1 MKNILITQ
9 TLIFLF
15 ISATVFAQN
24 QYYLSSSTGNDNN
37 DGSQTQPWKTLS
49 KLSATTLGPG
59 DTVYFKKG
67 DTFRGNFVVDGSGTE
82 QNPITF
88 TSYGTGNQ
96 PIISGSGHDDGGG
109 DYREAILVTNHDNMI
124 VDGLEIQNH
133 RTITR
138 SGVGDLVSFG
148 IRVEVS
154 DSNANLNNFSFRNMT
169 FKNVYALFGI
179 NISDYTNINIYQQAF
194 NAFEVSGLTFFSSR
208 GGIINNVIVEDSY
221 FTDLQRIGVHMK
233 NAAGKNSTKRNTN
246 FVFRNNEFFQI
257 GGTCVLPVRTENCL
271 IENNIF
277 NQPGAKTNDKMI
289 GRGSAVWNW
298 YSINTIVQ
306 YNQAINAKG
315 IMDSHGIHVD
325 HSNVDTFIQYN
336 YMQDCEGGFV
346 EILGGNQRAVYRFN
360 ISVNDGWRHPDN
372 YDLLKWPNSDH
383 TIWLNDKVWGSKD
396 NHPSIDSYIYNNTIV
411 INKSG
416 NDAFD
421 TAIDIKGENTRIY
434 NNIFYATNGSGIGNQ
449 QGHYGDPKLMMTNN
463 LFNGN
468 IRNNFRNLDSNRVEI
483 NADFY
488 NEEIGDQN
496 EFQINA
502 SSQAINAGAAY
513 TGDYAHPA
521 IPVSASD
528 IFANV
533 EEYPTVDFF
542 GNSLTGDSTPNI
554 GASNAKNGGITLSN
568 KSESSTEKV
577 FIQNPMISEKVVLF
591 GVNKSYQYALVDIL
605 GRNKQQGFL
614 EAHKDEIILDESLNP
629 GIYVLKLKDKT
640 NTITSKIVVNKSSV
654 NPDY

>member
-1 MKNILITQ
+1 MYKQIIYPLFVLLLSF
-9 TLIFLF
+9 TLC
-15 ISATVFAQN
+15 AQN

-49 KLSATTLGPG
+49 KISNTTLGLG

-67 DTFRGNFVVDGSGTE
+67 DTFRGHFVVDGSGTE

-96 PIISGSGHDDGGG
+96 PIISGSDHDDGGG
-109 DYREAILVTNHDNMI
+109 DYREAILVTNHDNM
-124 VDGLEIQNH
+124 VFDGLEIQNH
-133 RTITR
+133 RTISR

-154 DSNANLNNFSFRNMT
+154 NSNVNLNNFTFRNMT
-169 FKNVYALFGI
+169 FKNVYALYWVDPADQ
-179 NISDYTNINIYQQAF
+179 NAF
-194 NAFEVSGLTFFSSR
+194 NDFEVSGLTFISSW

-221 FTDLQRIGVHMK
+221 FTDLQRIGVHIK
-233 NAAGKNSTKRNTN
+233 NTMGKTSTKRNTN

-315 IMDSHGIHVD
+315 ILDSHGIHVD

-360 ISVNDGWRHPDN
+360 ISVNDGWRVNPG
-372 YDLLKWPNSDH
+372 WSNSDH
-383 TIWLNDKVWGSKD
+383 TIWLNDKIGGESG
-396 NHPSIDSYIYNNTIV
+396 HPSYDSYIYNNTVI

-421 TAIDIKGENTRIY
+421 TAIDIKGENTRIF
-434 NNIFYATNGSGIGNQ
+434 NNIFYAANGSGIGNQ
-449 QGHYGDPKLMMTNN
+449 QGNYGDPNLMMTNN
-463 LFNGN
+463 LFFGD
-468 IRNNFRNLDSNRVEI
+468 IRNDFKTLDSNRSEV
-483 NADFY
+483 NPDFY
-488 NEEIGDQN
+488 NEQSGDQYG
-496 EFQINA
+496 FQVNA
-502 SSQAINAGAAY
+502 SSQAIDAGIAY
-513 TGDYAHPA
+513 TGNYAHPA
-521 IPVSASD
+521 IPVDAST

-533 EEYPTVDFF
+533 EEYPTLDFF
-542 GNSLTGDSTPNI
+542 GHSLSGDSTPNI
-554 GASNAKNGGITLSN
+554 GASNAKNGEITLAN
-568 KSESSTEKV
+568 KSDISTHNV
-577 FIQNPMISEKVVLF
+577 YIQNPIISDKVIIY
-591 GVNKSYQYALVDIL
+591 GIDKPYQYTLVDLL
-605 GRNKQQGFL
+605 GRTKQKGFL
-614 EAHKDEIILDESLNP
+614 KENQAEIIFQKSLKS
-629 GIYVLKLKDKT
+629 GMYILKLQ
-640 NTITSKIVVNKSSV
+640 NEYNACSGRVLVLN
-654 NPDY
+654 

>member
-1 MKNILITQ
+1 MYKQIKYP
-9 TLIFLF
+9 IFVLLL
-15 ISATVFAQN
+15 SYSLCAQN
-24 QYYLSSSTGNDNN
+24 QYYLSSSTGNDSN

-49 KLSATTLGPG
+49 KISNTTLGPG

-67 DTFRGNFVVDGSGTE
+67 DTFRGHFVVDGSGTE
-82 QNPITF
+82 QSPITF
-88 TSYGTGNQ
+88 TSYGNGNQ
-96 PIISGSGHDDGGG
+96 PIISGSDHDDGGG
-109 DYREAILVTNHDNMI
+109 DYREAMLVTNHDNM
-124 VDGLEIQNH
+124 VFDDLEIQNH
-133 RTITR
+133 RTISR

-148 IRVEVS
+148 IRIEVS

-169 FKNVYALFGI
+169 FKNVYALYWVDPS
-179 NISDYTNINIYQQAF
+179 NQNAF
-194 NAFEVSGLTFFSSR
+194 NDFEVSGLTFISSW

-221 FTDLQRIGVHMK
+221 FTDLQRIGVHIK
-233 NAAGKNSTKRNTN
+233 NTMGKTSTKRNTN

-298 YSINTIVQ
+298 YSINTIIQ

-360 ISVNDGWRHPDN
+360 ISVNDGWRVHPN
-372 YDLLKWPNSDH
+372 WVNSDH
-383 TIWLNDKVWGSKD
+383 TIWLNDKIGGESG
-396 NHPSIDSYIYNNTIV
+396 HPSYDSYIYNNTVV

-421 TAIDIKGENTRIY
+421 TAIDINGQNTRIF

-449 QGHYGDPKLMMTNN
+449 QGNYGDPNLMMTNN
-463 LFNGN
+463 MFFGN
-468 IRNNFRNLDSNRVEI
+468 IRNNFKTLDSNRLEV
-483 NADFY
+483 NPVFY
-488 NEEIGDQN
+488 NEQIGDQYG
-496 EFQINA
+496 FQING
-502 SSQAINAGAAY
+502 SSQAIDAGAAY
-513 TGDYAHPA
+513 TGNYAHPA
-521 IPVSASD
+521 IPVGAST
-528 IFANV
+528 IFTNV

-542 GNSLTGDSTPNI
+542 GNSITGDFTPNI
-554 GASNAKNGGITLSN
+554 GASNAKNGEITLSN
-568 KSESSTEKV
+568 KSDASSDKV
-577 FIQNPMISEKVVLF
+577 YIQNPMMSEKVVLF
-591 GVNKSYQYALVDIL
+591 GIDKPYQYALVDIL
-605 GRNKQQGFL
+605 GRTKQQGFL
-614 EAHKDEIILDESLNP
+614 EASQNEIILDQTLSSGVYL
-629 GIYVLKLKDKT
+629 LKLENKA
-640 NTITSKIVVNKSSV
+640 NTIKSKIVVN
-654 NPDY
+654 

>member
-1 MKNILITQ
+1 MYKQIKYP
-9 TLIFLF
+9 IFVLLL
-15 ISATVFAQN
+15 SYSLCAQN
-24 QYYLSSSTGNDNN
+24 QYYLSSSTGNDSN

-49 KLSATTLGPG
+49 KISNTTLGPG

-67 DTFRGNFVVDGSGTE
+67 DTFRGHFVVDGSGTE
-82 QNPITF
+82 QSPITF
-88 TSYGTGNQ
+88 TSYGNGNQ
-96 PIISGSGHDDGGG
+96 PIISGSDHDYGGG
-109 DYREAILVTNHDNMI
+109 DYREAVLVTNHDNM
-124 VDGLEIQNH
+124 VFDDLEIQNH
-133 RTITR
+133 RTISR

-148 IRVEVS
+148 IRIEVS

-169 FKNVYALFGI
+169 FKNVYALYWVDPS
-179 NISDYTNINIYQQAF
+179 NQNAF
-194 NAFEVSGLTFFSSR
+194 NDFEVSGLTFISSW

-221 FTDLQRIGVHMK
+221 FTDLQRIGVHIK
-233 NAAGKNSTKRNTN
+233 NTMGKTSTKRNTN

-298 YSINTIVQ
+298 YSINTIIQ

-360 ISVNDGWRHPDN
+360 ISVNDGWRVHPN
-372 YDLLKWPNSDH
+372 WVNSDH
-383 TIWLNDKVWGSKD
+383 TIWLNDKIGGESG
-396 NHPSIDSYIYNNTIV
+396 HPSIDSYIYNNTVV

-421 TAIDIKGENTRIY
+421 TAIDINGQNTRIF

-449 QGHYGDPKLMMTNN
+449 QGNYGDPNLMMTNN
-463 LFNGN
+463 MFFGN
-468 IRNNFRNLDSNRVEI
+468 IRNNFKTLDSNRLEV
-483 NADFY
+483 NPVFY
-488 NEEIGDQN
+488 NEQIGDQYG
-496 EFQINA
+496 FQING
-502 SSQAINAGAAY
+502 SSQAIDAGAAY
-513 TGDYAHPA
+513 TGNYAHPA
-521 IPVSASD
+521 IPVGAST
-528 IFANV
+528 IFTNV

-542 GNSLTGDSTPNI
+542 GNSITGDFTPNI
-554 GASNAKNGGITLSN
+554 GASNAKNGEITLSN
-568 KSESSTEKV
+568 KSDASSDKV
-577 FIQNPMISEKVVLF
+577 YIQNPMMSEKVVLF
-591 GVNKSYQYALVDIL
+591 GIDKPYQYALVDIL
-605 GRNKQQGFL
+605 GRIKQQGFL
-614 EAHKDEIILDESLNP
+614 EASQNEIILDQTLSSGVYL
-629 GIYVLKLKDKT
+629 LKLENKA
-640 NTITSKIVVNKSSV
+640 NTIKSKIVVN
-654 NPDY
+654 